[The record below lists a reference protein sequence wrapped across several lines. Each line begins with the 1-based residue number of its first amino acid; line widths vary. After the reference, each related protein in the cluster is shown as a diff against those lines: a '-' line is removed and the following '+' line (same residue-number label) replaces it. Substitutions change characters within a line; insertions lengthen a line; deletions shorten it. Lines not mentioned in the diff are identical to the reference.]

1 MIMDGSAVSLHGR
14 SRRRAAHRGH
24 AIGVRELHL
33 QLVLLPLAT
42 DNLQGNGRLCSE
54 VCDQFDLFL
63 RKCSTRSLAKAND
76 PISSCFLSM
85 ARRGASEGRP
95 AE

>member
-1 MIMDGSAVSLHGR
+1 MGGR
-14 SRRRAAHRGH
+14 GGELAHRGH
-24 AIGVRELHL
+24 AIGVRELRL

-63 RKCSTRSLAKAND
+63 RKVLYAQPR
-76 PISSCFLSM
+76 
-85 ARRGASEGRP
+85 
-95 AE
+95 